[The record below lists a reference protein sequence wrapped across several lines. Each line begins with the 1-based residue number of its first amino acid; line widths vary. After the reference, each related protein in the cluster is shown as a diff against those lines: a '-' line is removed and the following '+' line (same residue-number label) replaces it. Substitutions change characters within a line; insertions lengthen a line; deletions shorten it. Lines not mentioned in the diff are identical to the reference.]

1 MTHIWLV
8 YNWIQDCDLRSR
20 LTDRI
25 QIVRSVRGR
34 VIGSRSWDRIRIV
47 RSDQDRAIGSRHI
60 IEIETLNRDRD
71 RIGPRSL
78 VRFVFSLRNH
88 LSIFTYSTLV
98 IHDLT
103 IWYVW
108 VYDLKLFVSS
118 TMCRSNFSLYATN
131 AGDLWVYTPD
141 STVKSCDR
149 FITSITTIH
158 SHDRKFFRCMD
169 GNRKNL
175 TGKTVKNAVKKYHS
189 HCKVLPLIF
198 YIWTL

>member
-1 MTHIWLV
+1 MFICITNFWSHPSPSPKDSSFILMWLTPINLSEPV
-8 YNWIQDCDLRSR
+8 AYFTFDLNSAESR
-20 LTDRI
+20 TAIYGRDRYLLPTSWAKGHP
-25 QIVRSVRGR
+25 RSV
-34 VIGSRSWDRIRIV
+34 
-47 RSDQDRAIGSRHI
+47 
-60 IEIETLNRDRD
+60 
-71 RIGPRSL
+71 
-78 VRFVFSLRNH
+78 VRFVLLRNH
-88 LSIFTYSTLV
+88 LRVNTDSILV
-98 IHDLT
+98 TNYPT